1 MASGTGSQ
9 MITSREPALLLLY
22 NINIQYLLLLL
33 PAVTSPEKMFLDVP
47 INKCLLMVTALFTE
61 CEPSRASSRQMFSC
75 CGLSEVLSVSPSPAE
90 PSEVQVQLG
99 PWHSDVVVVLLS
111 AISKLRGL
119 ARQPGPSS
127 GSGQRFSWRKMK
139 ESYEVCVC
147 PA

>member
-90 PSEVQVQLG
+90 PSEVQDRAMQLS
-99 PWHSDVVVVLLS
+99 PWPGGVVVVLLS
-111 AISKLRGL
+111 DISKLRGKAAWPQL
-119 ARQPGPSS
+119 RLRSEVLMEEDE
-127 GSGQRFSWRKMK
+127 RKL
-139 ESYEVCVC
+139 
-147 PA
+147 